1 MKKSP
6 KYKGNDAA
14 RASKNSPKVSGDA
27 KGDAYKVKESYTNVG
42 APERIPSSS
51 KASDSYGNAKY

>member
-1 MKKSP
+1 M
-6 KYKGNDAA
+6 KYKGNDKA

-42 APERIPSSS
+42 APERIPCPVTA
-51 KASDSYGNAKY
+51 KQSYSNKS